1 MGTAV
6 TTASFC
12 LKSQERNYFMP
23 YFKSPFYCSLLAG
36 FILLTF
42 SFAAASLSMAQRDSE
57 AEVPLPAAMPVPA
70 HVVVVIEENHGYSQ
84 IIGSPQAPYI
94 NTLASEGALFTNSH
108 AITHPSEPNYL
119 ALFSGSTQGI
129 TDDSCPH
136 TFSAANL
143 GSELIAAKKTFT
155 GYAEGLP
162 STGST
167 VCTSGEYAR
176 KHAPWTDFS
185 NVPSGD
191 NKPFSSFPTTFTN
204 LPTISWVVPDLLDD
218 MHDGTIQ
225 QADSW
230 LQTHLQAYVT
240 WAKTHNSLLII
251 TWDEDEGTTTNQVAS
266 IFVGPM
272 VKPGKYGEYI
282 NHYNV
287 LRTLEAI
294 YGLPYAGKS
303 ASVTMITDVWQ

>member
-1 MGTAV
+1 MLC
-6 TTASFC
+6 FR
-12 LKSQERNYFMP
+12 RNLF
-23 YFKSPFYCSLLAG
+23 SSLLASL
-36 FILLTF
+36 ILPTF
-42 SFAAASLSMAQRDSE
+42 AMMFAFAGASTSIAQTETD
-57 AEVPLPAAMPVPA
+57 ANVAVPAALPLPA

-84 IIGSPQAPYI
+84 VIGSTQAPYI

-108 AITHPSEPNYL
+108 AIIHPSEPNYL
-119 ALFSGSTQGI
+119 AFFSGSTQGI
-129 TDDSCPH
+129 IDDSCPH
-136 TFSAANL
+136 IFSAANL

-162 STGST
+162 SVGSQ
-167 VCTSGEYAR
+167 VCVSGEYAR
-176 KHAPWTDFS
+176 KHAPWIDFS

-191 NKPFSSFPTTFTN
+191 NKPFTSFPTSFAN
-204 LPTISWVVPDLLDD
+204 LPTISWVVPNLLDD

-240 WAKTHNSLLII
+240 WAKTNNSLLII
-251 TWDEDEGTTTNQVAS
+251 TWDEDQGTTANRIAT

-272 VKPGKYGEYI
+272 VKPGKYSENI

-303 ASVTMITDVWQ
+303 ASVTTITDVWK

>member
-1 MGTAV
+1 MFLRTPK
-6 TTASFC
+6 FC
-12 LKSQERNYFMP
+12 
-23 YFKSPFYCSLLAG
+23 CSLLASAVLLSL
-36 FILLTF
+36 IL
-42 SFAAASLSMAQRDSE
+42 AATPVCTAQEDLQTDTLSTL
-57 AEVPLPAAMPVPA
+57 PLPTHIVI
-70 HVVVVIEENHGYSQ
+70 VVEENHGYSE
-84 IIGSPQAPYI
+84 IIGSSQAPYI
-94 NTLASEGALFTNSH
+94 NTLADEGASFTSSH
-108 AITHPSEPNYL
+108 AITHPSQPNYL

-155 GYAEGLP
+155 GYSEGLP

-185 NVPSGD
+185 NIPSSD
-191 NKPFSSFPTTFTN
+191 SVPFSKFPTNYAN
-204 LPTISWVVPDLLDD
+204 LPTISFVIPDLLDD

-225 QADSW
+225 QGDSW
-230 LQTHLQAYVT
+230 LQTHLQGYVT
-240 WAKTHNSLLII
+240 WAKTNNSLLIV
-251 TWDEDEGTTTNQVAS
+251 TFDEDQGTTTNQIAT

-272 VKPGKYGEYI
+272 VKTGKYSEYI

-303 ASVTMITDVWQ
+303 SSVKTITDVWQ

>member
-1 MGTAV
+1 MLR
-6 TTASFC
+6 F
-12 LKSQERNYFMP
+12 KRN
-23 YFKSPFYCSLLAG
+23 SCCSLLASLS
-36 FILLTF
+36 FLM
-42 SFAAASLSMAQRDSE
+42 FAAMFALAASSSSIAQTETD
-57 AEVPLPAAMPVPA
+57 ANMVVPATLPLPV
-70 HVVVVIEENHGYSQ
+70 HVVVVVEENHGYSQ
-84 IIGSPQAPYI
+84 IIGSSQAPYI
-94 NTLASEGALFTNSH
+94 NTLVSEGALFTNSH

-119 ALFSGSTQGI
+119 AFFSGSTQGI

-155 GYAEGLP
+155 GYSEGLP
-162 STGST
+162 STGSL

-191 NKPFSSFPTTFTN
+191 NKPFSSFPTSFAN
-204 LPTISWVVPDLLDD
+204 LPTVSIVVPNLLDD

-240 WAKTHNSLLII
+240 WAKTNNSLLIV
-251 TWDEDEGTTTNQVAS
+251 TWDEDQGTAANHIAT

-272 VKPGKYGEYI
+272 VKPGKYSESI

-303 ASVTMITDVWQ
+303 ASVTTITDVWQ